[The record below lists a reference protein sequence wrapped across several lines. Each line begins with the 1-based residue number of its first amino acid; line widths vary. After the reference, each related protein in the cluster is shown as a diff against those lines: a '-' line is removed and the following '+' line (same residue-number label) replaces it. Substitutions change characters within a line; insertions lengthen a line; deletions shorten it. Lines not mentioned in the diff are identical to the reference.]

1 MRAHTRALFL
11 AACVALFA
19 SGAHARALLDADAV
33 PGPAAVVCTSCKD
46 LVAQGEA
53 FVNDP
58 ANLEKVEVEVKKICA
73 DKGDEA
79 PMVRARRGSEPTR
92 GARTRPFLL
101 ALRVL
106 AALPPPPSRR
116 KTRAGPTPH
125 VSDSFPA
132 VNLPRAATI

>member
-92 GARTRPFLL
+92 GARTRPSLR

-106 AALPPPPSRR
+106 AALPPPPSLR

-132 VNLPRAATI
+132 VNLPRACTI

>member
-58 ANLEKVEVEVKKICA
+58 ANLEKVEVEVKLSRDSLMPSFQVLETELKSL
-73 DKGDEA
+73 KN
-79 PMVRARRGSEPTR
+79 SE
-92 GARTRPFLL
+92 
-101 ALRVL
+101 
-106 AALPPPPSRR
+106 
-116 KTRAGPTPH
+116 K
-125 VSDSFPA
+125 
-132 VNLPRAATI
+132 